1 MSMTRRYTIGSTY
14 STTTLRRY
22 SILAMPSRVLSRSRD
37 LRDHH
42 QFTMASTSADIS
54 SALSLRRLARALASR
69 GPLKVLPA
77 NKRVRLLFNGALIVD
92 TSDALY
98 VWEHEYY
105 PQYYLPMKSF
115 VKPAGFDVTLTH
127 GEAIKDDNGRII
139 AGELELAVRRE
150 AGNDEFRLLNE
161 MVLFAEDLEGPAR
174 MLRNFVKVA
183 FAAVGASVDRLSILA
198 RTFPKTLF

>member
-1 MSMTRRYTIGSTY
+1 MLCPAVCIPKVVVFVTI
-14 STTTLRRY
+14 
-22 SILAMPSRVLSRSRD
+22 D
-37 LRDHH
+37 EN
-42 QFTMASTSADIS
+42 TMASTPADT
-54 SALSLRRLARALASR
+54 SALSLRHLARSLASR
-69 GPLKVLPA
+69 GPLKTLPA
-77 NKRVRLLFNGALIVD
+77 NKRVRLLFNGALIAD

-150 AGNDEFRLLNE
+150 DGNDEFRLLNE
-161 MVLFAEDLEGPAR
+161 MVLFAEDLEGPAK
-174 MLRNFVKVA
+174 MLRNFVKVV
-183 FAAVGASVDRLSILA
+183 FGAIGGLLDHSNIVA
-198 RTFPKTLF
+198 RTFRNTLFSG